1 MGTVGSGGP
10 LWGFC
15 CHSDAPIDVVGEGVQ
30 GERSGARGGGS
41 VLIDGGQGVTGI
53 VVSQRCSFVDA
64 VYAGKSM
71 LVNHIRLPQAKSRT
85 LNTMVI
91 SKRSENGGKPL
102 YLSA

>member
-1 MGTVGSGGP
+1 MLSV
-10 LWGFC
+10 
-15 CHSDAPIDVVGEGVQ
+15 
-30 GERSGARGGGS
+30 RGYKGKGREQEAGGS